1 MGCVEL
7 RHAREL
13 EVGRDMRQERRYRQH
28 RVGGVAAGLVFAA
41 STALAHGQNGKNPVP
56 DAQVESNVL
65 KALAAAPQLAN
76 QTISSNTVYGVVTL
90 SGTVK
95 DESTRTLAEN
105 VVSRTS
111 GVQKVID
118 ELTLPGEAPA
128 AQQQPADAG
137 AGQQQQGTLMS
148 DGTMAPA
155 GQGQDQGGV
164 PQDQAAPVQRQAQGT
179 NDPNYAQQQPQYGQ
193 QQQQQQPQYSGQQ
206 QPYPA
211 QQPYGGQQQPYPAQ
225 QPYGNQQQPYSAQQ
239 PYGGQTQGGYGQNG
253 YGQGGYGGQQ
263 QGYAGQPGAPGR
275 PQYGAQ
281 IGGQPVTVSS
291 GALLR
296 IRINQGLD
304 SKHTQPGTTFDATVL
319 NDVVADGAV
328 AIPRG
333 ADVQGVVTESEKA
346 GALRGRGELVLKL
359 TQVVLAGQVYP
370 LASDVW
376 SNLGGDKTGRTV
388 SNSIGLGLLGAV
400 IGGVAGGGG
409 GAAIGAVAGGAAGAG
424 TSAASGGGQ
433 AVVPPEAI
441 LTFHLAQP
449 AALQTVSQAEMDR
462 LGSGVGPVNGPIRR
476 RPVPAYY
483 GPGPY
488 PYRY

>member
-1 MGCVEL
+1 
-7 RHAREL
+7 
-13 EVGRDMRQERRYRQH
+13 MRQERRYRRH
-28 RVGGVAAGLVFAA
+28 RAGGVAAGLVFAA
-41 STALAHGQNGKNPVP
+41 STALAHGQNGKSPVA

-65 KALAAAPQLAN
+65 KALAAAPQLAD

-95 DESTRTLAEN
+95 DEPTRTMAET
-105 VVSRTS
+105 VVSRTA
-111 GVQKVID
+111 GVQKVVD

-137 AGQQQQGTLMS
+137 AGQGQGTLMS

-155 GQGQDQGGV
+155 GGSPDQGGV
-164 PQDQAAPVQRQAQGT
+164 PQDQAAPVQRQAQSP
-179 NDPNYAQQQPQYGQ
+179 NDPNYG
-193 QQQQQQPQYSGQQ
+193 QQQQQPQYNGQQQPQYSGQQPPYPAQQPYGGQQ

-225 QPYGNQQQPYSAQQ
+225 QPYGGQQ
-239 PYGGQTQGGYGQNG
+239 QGGYGQQPP
-253 YGQGGYGGQQ
+253 YPAQGGYGGQ
-263 QGYAGQPGAPGR
+263 QGYAGQPGAAGR

-281 IGGQPVTVSS
+281 IGGQPVTVPS

-319 NDVVADGAV
+319 NDVVSDGAV

-333 ADVQGVVTESEKA
+333 ADIQGVVTESEKA
-346 GALRGRGELVLKL
+346 GAFRGRGELVLKL
-359 TQVVLAGQVYP
+359 TQVVLAGQTYP
-370 LASDVW
+370 VVSDVW
-376 SNLGGDKTGRTV
+376 SNVGGDKTGRTV
-388 SNSIGLGLLGAV
+388 SNAVGLGLLGAV
-400 IGGVAGGGG
+400 VGGVAGGGG

-441 LTFHLAQP
+441 LTFHLTQP
-449 AALQTVSQAEMDR
+449 ASLQTVSQAEMDR